1 MASVGRPKKPDAVKA
16 KQGTLRPSRVNANPV
31 PATVVDMIPPAPEWL
46 DKVGQ
51 DEWIEKTRVLHK
63 MGMLERADLTLLAAY
78 CNEWSIY
85 IMADKEMRAGP
96 NGRIYVVK
104 DGRKIKYAASM
115 PWVKIAKDALEQ
127 VLKIGAE
134 FGFSPAS
141 RSKISIPKQEQE
153 ESKISKLL
161 KGI

>member
-1 MASVGRPKKPDAVKA
+1 MGNVGRPRKPDAVKA

-46 DKVGQ
+46 DEVGQ
-51 DEWIEKTRVLHK
+51 AEWIEKTRVLHK
-63 MGMLERADLTLLAAY
+63 MGILERADLTLLAAY
-78 CNEWSIY
+78 CNEWSTY
-85 IMADKEMRAGP
+85 ILADKEMRSGV